1 MTVVALK
8 SSLLSR
14 LTHACYKN
22 VVFRSYSRVVVS
34 NLSQHPEQAV
44 ENLVTEHVAS
54 PPLLSNLPQDA
65 VVIKVRLMLSS
76 KHSPIYIG
84 TSVIPRFTGPRFTV
98 SLDIACLFVF
108 PRYCVLQ

>member
-65 VVIKVRLMLSS
+65 VVIKVRLMLST
-76 KHSPIYIG
+76 H
-84 TSVIPRFTGPRFTV
+84 
-98 SLDIACLFVF
+98 LFI
-108 PRYCVLQ
+108 